1 MNYHDNGNNIDDVE
15 HDDGTLI
22 RFEKKQPSAA
32 KRAEVKKRMDDY
44 VYEKEIRDILNS

>member
-1 MNYHDNGNNIDDVE
+1 MNYHNNGNNIDDVE

-22 RFEKKQPSAA
+22 RFEKKQQSAA